1 MTIIKAIE
9 IENFRSIKKLKYFPS
24 PGVNCIVGPGDS
36 GKSSLLDA
44 IDLCLGAKR
53 SLQFSDSDFYYLDVK
68 NPIKITITLGN
79 LDDGL
84 KNIDSYG
91 GYLHNFNQKSKL
103 ISEEPQAGNETVL
116 IAELLVQDDLEP
128 QWRLLPNN
136 DEANNSIR
144 YLSWSDRA
152 RIAPTRLGTRPENNL
167 NWNKNS
173 ILNKLS
179 SERADPTSILVQ
191 AARDARVSYGETA
204 KDQLSETLKIVFD
217 TANSLGITVGKEVK
231 PLLDALATFSTTGAI
246 SLHDENG
253 IPLKQLG
260 LGSARLL
267 IAGLQKHLAL
277 SSSVILVDELEYGLE
292 PHRIIRL
299 LGALGSKDK
308 PPLLQTFMTTHSPVA
323 IRELSGDQIYI
334 LRKQPNEHI
343 LINTSVSDGFQG
355 TIRKFPEALL
365 SKALIICEG
374 PSEIGLLRGLDNYY
388 SSNEDHYIHLSAHGI
403 CLVDGKGD
411 QMFERAL
418 AFKLLGYKT
427 LVFKDKDKD
436 LAPEKEEEF
445 KNLGGQV
452 ISWRDARALEDE
464 LFLCLSAPAI
474 QKLIEL
480 AIFIKGEATIM
491 EHIQSTSSGKIS
503 LEMIRIQLLSGTL
516 HEDLRMILGKASK
529 NKRNGWFKTL
539 REMEYV
545 ADKIV
550 GPDLINSDQ
559 SFYRILSEIFQWSSD
574 VNS

>member
-53 SLQFSDSDFYYLDVK
+53 SLQFSDSDFFNLDIS

-84 KNIDSYG
+84 KNIDTYG
-91 GYLHNFNQKSKL
+91 GHLHNFNQKSKL
-103 ISEEPQAGNETVL
+103 VSEEPQAGNETVL
-116 IAELLVQDDLEP
+116 IAELLIKDDLEP

-136 DEANNSIR
+136 DEANDSTR
-144 YLSWSDRA
+144 YLSWSDRV
-152 RIAPTRLGTRPENNL
+152 RIAPTRLGTRSENNL

-179 SERADPTSILVQ
+179 SERADPSSILIQ
-191 AARDARVSYGETA
+191 AARDARTSYGETA
-204 KDQLSETLKIVFD
+204 KNQLSETLKIVFD
-217 TANSLGITVGKEVK
+217 TANSLGISVGSEVK
-231 PLLDALATFSTTGAI
+231 PLLDAFATFSTTGAV
-246 SLHDENG
+246 SLHDEHG
-253 IPLKQLG
+253 IPLRQLG

-299 LGALGSKDK
+299 LGALGSKDE

-323 IRELSGDQIYI
+323 IRELSGDQIFI
-334 LRKQPNEHI
+334 LRKKSNEHV
-343 LINTSVSDGFQG
+343 LINTGVSDEFQG
-355 TIRKFPEALL
+355 AIRKFPEALL

-388 SSNEDHYIHLSAHGI
+388 SSNEDRYIHLSAHGI

-411 QMFERAL
+411 QMFDRAL
-418 AFKLLGYKT
+418 AFKSLGYET
-427 LVFKDKDKD
+427 LVFKDKDKN
-436 LAPEKEEEF
+436 LTPEKEEEF
-445 KNLGGQV
+445 KNLGGSV

-464 LFLCLSAPAI
+464 LFLCLSASAI
-474 QKLIEL
+474 HELVEL
-480 AIFIKGEATIM
+480 AVSIKGEAMIK
-491 EHIQSTSSGKIS
+491 EHIQSTSDGKIT
-503 LEMIRIQLLSGTL
+503 LEIIRTQLLSGTL
-516 HEDLRMILGKASK
+516 QEEARVILGKASK

-539 REMEYV
+539 RAMEYV
-545 ADKIV
+545 ADKII
-550 GPDLINSDQ
+550 GPDLINADQ
-559 SFYRILSEIFQWSSD
+559 TFSQILRGIFKWSSD
-574 VNS
+574 ADA